1 MPIKRPIKLCWKTIL
16 QNSFRITDEQYLK
29 LHEWVFHYI
38 NDKCI
43 VRNTKM
49 PGKAPGSTYTWMFY
63 LRNGLFN
70 HQFLINVSQ
79 MFLYHMERVEP
90 NFNFQLTG
98 LETAATPLLAA
109 IPMVASTM
117 GADINAFVVRKTRKE
132 YGLKNII
139 EGVPNN
145 KLAVI
150 IDDLCNSSM
159 SMAQCLKVLRAE
171 GIPVGNVA
179 FSIVNKSNKEVHDEA
194 RLKSDMYLPPDINVI
209 SLFTLDDFGLSNP
222 SH

>member
-1 MPIKRPIKLCWKTIL
+1 M
-16 QNSFRITDEQYLK
+16 NYRISDEQYLQ

-79 MFLYHMERVEP
+79 LFLYHMERIDP
-90 NFNFQLTG
+90 KFNFQLTG
-98 LETAATPLLAA
+98 LETAATPMLAA
-109 IPMVASTM
+109 IPMVASVM
-117 GADINAFVVRKTRKE
+117 GIDINAFVVRKTRKE
-132 YGLKNII
+132 YGLKNIV
-139 EGVPNN
+139 EGIPND
-145 KLAVI
+145 KLAVM
-150 IDDLCNSSM
+150 IDDLCNSSQ
-159 SMAQCLKVLRAE
+159 SMAQCLKVLQSE
-171 GIPVGNVA
+171 GITVGNVA
-179 FSIVNKSNKEVHDEA
+179 FCIVNKSNKEVHDEK
-194 RLKSDMYLPPDINVI
+194 RLKTDMYLPPEIKVI
-209 SLFTLDDFGLSNP
+209 SLFTLDDFGLTNP

>member
-1 MPIKRPIKLCWKTIL
+1 M
-16 QNSFRITDEQYLK
+16 NYRISDKQYLE

-79 MFLYHMERVEP
+79 LFLYHMERMDP
-90 NFNFQLTG
+90 KFNFQLTG
-98 LETAATPLLAA
+98 LETAATPMLAA
-109 IPMVASTM
+109 IPMVASAM
-117 GADINAFVVRKTRKE
+117 GIDINAFVVRKTRKE
-132 YGLKNII
+132 YGLKNIV
-139 EGVPNN
+139 EGIPND
-145 KLAVI
+145 KLAVM
-150 IDDLCNSSM
+150 IDDLCNSSQ
-159 SMAQCLKVLRAE
+159 SMAQCLKTLGQE
-171 GIPVGNVA
+171 QIPVGNVA
-179 FSIVNKSNKEVHDEA
+179 FCIVNKSNKGVHEET
-194 RLKSDMYLPPDINVI
+194 RLKTDMYLPSEIRVI
-209 SLFTLDDFGLSNP
+209 SLFTLDDFGLDNP